1 MHNTVKQI
9 CLCLTIMSWALLLRT
24 VPDFII
30 TWIEEHWC
38 LVAIFSTVTWLWYCV
53 YDNHKN

>member
-9 CLCLTIMSWALLLRT
+9 CLCLTIMSWVLLLQT
-24 VPDFII
+24 IPDFVI
-30 TWIEEHWC
+30 TWVEDHWR
-38 LVAIFSTVTWLWYCV
+38 LVAIFSTVTWLWYCI

>member
-9 CLCLTIMSWALLLRT
+9 FLCLTIMSWVLLLQT
-24 VPDFII
+24 IPDFVI

-38 LVAIFSTVTWLWYCV
+38 LVAIFSTITWLWYCI
-53 YDNHKN
+53 YDNRKN

>member
-9 CLCLTIMSWALLLRT
+9 FLCLTIMSWVLLLQT
-24 VPDFII
+24 VPDFVI

-38 LVAIFSTVTWLWYCV
+38 FVAIFSTITWLWYCI

>member
-24 VPDFII
+24 IPDFVI

-38 LVAIFSTVTWLWYCV
+38 LVAIFFSITWLWYGV
-53 YDNHKN
+53 YDIHKN

>member
-9 CLCLTIMSWALLLRT
+9 CLCLTIMSWVLLLQT
-24 VPDFII
+24 IPDFVI
-30 TWIEEHWC
+30 TWIKEHWC
-38 LVAIFSTVTWLWYCV
+38 LVAIFSTITWLWYCI

>member
-24 VPDFII
+24 IPDFVI
-30 TWIEEHWC
+30 TWIEEHWY
-38 LVAIFSTVTWLWYCV
+38 LVAIFSTITWLGYCV

>member
-1 MHNTVKQI
+1 MPNSVKQI
-9 CLCLTIMSWALLLRT
+9 CLCLTIVSWVLLLRT
-24 VPDFII
+24 VPDFVI

-38 LVAIFSTVTWLWYCV
+38 LVAIFSTITWLGYCI

>member
-9 CLCLTIMSWALLLRT
+9 CLCLTIMSWVLLLQT
-24 VPDFII
+24 IPNVVI
-30 TWIEEHWC
+30 TWVEDHWR
-38 LVAIFSTVTWLWYCV
+38 LVAIFSTITWLWYCI